1 MINAAFI
8 YVAPDQNPQEQK
20 AVIRPETLTY
30 MFVDALTYEQD
41 RSSSRRNWL
50 QTDVVP
56 LSCVQGLVTKELH
69 GSRRQL
75 GRRFR

>member
-20 AVIRPETLTY
+20 AVIPSETLTLHVVGCSL
-30 MFVDALTYEQD
+30 MNRQKQQQ
-41 RSSSRRNWL
+41 RNWL